1 MGRMAGPPSTL
12 ITDLSRR
19 VDQMARELA
28 SLRRA
33 RGPLP
38 EQFRLARVVASVI
51 PEEYDPVVS
60 GLAEKVRYWT
70 VIPLDILAD
79 ADLRPTVNE
88 LTNDAGKWTVRAAA
102 ALTFDAYDI
111 VAIHQATDGAWWI
124 VSTLYASASDGGAP
138 NDTTLINGCDINDCL
153 TAGETW
159 TDAISGDEDCE
170 AVPHQLEFGGGLNL
184 LSGAPRGCCEGR
196 IWNQVDFPPESAVI
210 RGGPMVLTRTTGKQ
224 WVGEWFECADL
235 LNQAT
240 DCGPARWRWTVG
252 STTLNCT
259 YRWESQAVTC
269 SGTNNWVWDEVSPGV
284 SDWTYIGNS
293 CDCDGSGV
301 EPPARPSGTG
311 PYNGYLLAVP
321 CYSTSDWE
329 WVLASSP
336 ADGCPDGATCTGPDA
351 DPDGGSLGP
360 PSSPPTGSGQSQ
372 TYYCA
377 ISVPAEGA
385 WVLETDCL
393 CGTAVAPTEPGLYD
407 GQLMTTECLSP
418 TDGGGYSEE
427 LTVRWRLN
435 ADLPTPK
442 LELVDA
448 AGVVY
453 FVYVLAPPR
462 PFCCLCANPFVF
474 AGCGPLYRCPPYGA
488 ICVRPHVPNRCRVAP
503 GCDATRVEITLSGFV
518 GYSRLPEDA
527 TPSNAPCTQWPPGA
541 ETSLHWGLV
550 NGTYMLTPS
559 ATIGACLASVQLTQM
574 IEIGGGYDPFELE
587 ILITYRAAPGGL
599 EASSSPG
606 SCYDGVA
613 VTYPAVFVELRGP
626 WGCHLAVFT
635 PDEPMACGVTTQFP
649 LFLEQ
654 FYVSPQPISPGQW
667 CYRESDNGSETGGLV
682 EVRPMA

>member
-1 MGRMAGPPSTL
+1 MAGPPSTL

-79 ADLRPTVNE
+79 INLRPTVNE

-102 ALTFDAYDI
+102 ALTFDAYDL

-196 IWNQVDFPPESAVI
+196 IWNEVDFPPESAII
-210 RGGPMVLTRTTGKQ
+210 RGGPMVLTRTSGKQ
-224 WVGEWFECADL
+224 WVGPWFECPDL

-269 SGTNNWVWDEVSPGV
+269 TGTNNWVWDEVSPGV
-284 SDWTYIGNS
+284 TDWTYIGNS

-329 WVLASSP
+329 WVRSSAP
-336 ADGCPDGATCTGPDA
+336 ADGCPDGATCSGPDA

-372 TYYCA
+372 TFECA

-418 TDGGGYSEE
+418 TDGGGYSDE

-435 ADLPTPK
+435 ADLDTPK

-448 AGVVY
+448 DGTVY

-503 GCDATRVEITLSGFV
+503 GCDATRVEISLSGFA
-518 GYSRLPEDA
+518 GYSRLSSTTWTMPDGWDPA
-527 TPSNAPCTQWPPGA
+527 
-541 ETSLHWGLV
+541 LHLGLV
-550 NGTYMLTPS
+550 NGTWRLTPDAS
-559 ATIGACLASVQLTQM
+559 VGGCIASRQWVESVEVDGEPTDLTITIG
-574 IEIGGGYDPFELE
+574 
-587 ILITYRAAPGGL
+587 YRAGPGGL
-599 EASSSPG
+599 AAGAPVG
-606 SCYDGVA
+606 SCFDGVSFS
-613 VTYPAVFVELRGP
+613 YPAVTVWLNFGDR
-626 WGCHLAVFT
+626 CILAVFT
-635 PDEPMACGVTTQFP
+635 PTGAQACGTATTFA
-649 LFLEQ
+649 LELSTV
-654 FYVSPQPISPGQW
+654 FVVPFGHSI
-667 CYRESDNGSETGGLV
+667 DDSEVDPSGLV
-682 EVRPMA
+682 EVTPV